1 MEFRRVLFRSGVAA
15 FQLDGEVEAL
25 VEHARKRVRRVE
37 ADRREHRQEL
47 AEEKLADPLALR
59 RVPLLAPRENDA
71 FAGERRQHGVVEQL
85 VLGGDE
91 RVRLAA
97 HRLEHLRGG
106 ARVRTRLGKP
116 ELDAFLQPG
125 DADLEDLVEVGGD
138 DGDEPQPLE
147 RRHRVVGR
155 HRQHAAVERENAE
168 LAVEKLRRKRCSAVH
183 GEASILPVPCYRI
196 RAMARHDTLA
206 AVDLGS
212 NSFHLQ
218 IGRVVDGQI
227 YPLDAVREVLRLG
240 AGLTAEKRIDRGMQ
254 AQALETLAKFAERL
268 RGFSRQAVRAVGTN
282 ALRVA
287 KNSPQ
292 FLREARQVL
301 GFPIEVISGREE
313 ARLIYLGVA
322 HSLPAAAHRRLV
334 IDIGGGSTE
343 IIIGTGFEPQL
354 TESLYMGCLSYS
366 LKFFAD
372 GKIDKPR
379 MKAAELAAR
388 QELAGIV
395 HGYRAAGWDD
405 AVGSS
410 GTARSMENILRE
422 NGRAHGWTPRTRLYR
437 MPASALQQRSRSPA
451 RIAGLRPNRAPVLPG
466 GLAIMGAALDELGI
480 EAMKVSEGALRH
492 GVLYDLLG
500 RVQHRDMREATV
512 TQFVRRYHI
521 DAAQAERVRSLSL
534 KIYDALAP
542 GAERDEDVDR
552 LVLEWAAKLAEIG
565 LSIEDAQYHKHS
577 AYVLSNADMP
587 GFSRMEQVRLARVVL
602 AHRGKLS
609 EVQDAGLEGAGWKL
623 VFALRTAS
631 LILRSRTD
639 LKLPFLRVAA
649 DAGGFAIRPLQPL
662 LHRDPASP
670 AALESEADYWKA
682 IGMKLIVR
690 DRKSTRLNS
699 SH

>member
-1 MEFRRVLFRSGVAA
+1 
-15 FQLDGEVEAL
+15 
-25 VEHARKRVRRVE
+25 
-37 ADRREHRQEL
+37 
-47 AEEKLADPLALR
+47 
-59 RVPLLAPRENDA
+59 
-71 FAGERRQHGVVEQL
+71 VVE
-85 VLGGDE
+85 
-91 RVRLAA
+91 R
-97 HRLEHLRGG
+97 
-106 ARVRTRLGKP
+106 
-116 ELDAFLQPG
+116 
-125 DADLEDLVEVGGD
+125 
-138 DGDEPQPLE
+138 
-147 RRHRVVGR
+147 
-155 HRQHAAVERENAE
+155 
-168 LAVEKLRRKRCSAVH
+168 
-183 GEASILPVPCYRI
+183 
-196 RAMARHDTLA
+196 
-206 AVDLGS
+206 
-212 NSFHLQ
+212 
-218 IGRVVDGQI
+218 QI
-227 YPLDAVREVLRLG
+227 YPLDAVREVVPLG
-240 AGLTAEKRIDRGMQ
+240 GGLTADKRIDRATQ
-254 AQALETLAKFAERL
+254 VRALESLAKLAERL
-268 RGFSRQAVRAVGTN
+268 RGFPRQAVRAVGTN

-287 KNSPQ
+287 KNAPQ

-301 GFPIEVISGREE
+301 GFPIEIISGREE

-322 HSLPAAAHRRLV
+322 HALPVSAQRRLV
-334 IDIGGGSTE
+334 IDVGGGSSE
-343 IIIGTGFEPQL
+343 FIIGTGFEPQL

-395 HGYRAAGWDD
+395 HAYRAAGWDE

-422 NGRAHGWTPRTRLYR
+422 NGFADEGLTREGLERLRALLIKHEKADPD
-437 MPASALQQRSRSPA
+437 

-466 GLAIMGAALDELGI
+466 GLAIMSAALDELGI

-521 DAAQAERVRSLSL
+521 DAAQAERVRNLSL
-534 KIYDALAP
+534 KIYDGLAP

-565 LSIEDAQYHKHS
+565 LSIEHAQYHKHS

-587 GFSRMEQVRLARVVL
+587 GFSRMEQARLARVVL

-609 EVQDAGLEGAGWKL
+609 KVQDAGLEGADWKL

-639 LKLPFLRVAA
+639 SKLPFLRVAA
-649 DAGGFAIRPLQPL
+649 DAGGFAIDLPQSWLDENPLSA
-662 LHRDPASP
+662 D
-670 AALESEADYWKA
+670 ALDAEIGHWKSL
-682 IGMKLIVR
+682 GMKLEVSGLSDKKVSVLKQVR
-690 DRKSTRLNS
+690 
-699 SH
+699 